1 MLTEKVQARIDPE
14 LKKNAEKVFEKLG
27 LTTTEAVR
35 LFFRQVDLYQGLPFS
50 LNVPNKTTIK
60 AIREADEDRKLSRY
74 DSFDDLLSEINA

>member
-50 LNVPNKTTIK
+50 LNVPNKATIK
-60 AIREADEDRKLSRY
+60 AIREADEGRKLSRY
-74 DSFDDLLSEINA
+74 DSFDNLLSEINA